1 MPSVPYF
8 CDNDGMD
15 EFDEAWEQS
24 FLDSEARVNDDE
36 DKDDKEFEKK
46 PLTREC
52 KCCTMR

>member
-1 MPSVPYF
+1 
-8 CDNDGMD
+8 MD